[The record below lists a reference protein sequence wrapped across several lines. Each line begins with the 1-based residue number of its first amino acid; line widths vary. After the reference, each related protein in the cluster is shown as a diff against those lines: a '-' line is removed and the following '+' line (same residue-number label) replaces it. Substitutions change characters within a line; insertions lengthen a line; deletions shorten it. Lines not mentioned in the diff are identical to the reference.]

1 MDGIS
6 NCEDTDDDN
15 DGWLD
20 QEELNCNSDPLDSA
34 IKPLD
39 TDNDGISN
47 CKDTDDDNDGWLDE
61 EEINC
66 GSDPLNETLYPIDTD
81 NDGLSNCYD
90 EDDDGDGW
98 SDEIEE
104 KCETNPL
111 DVFDVPVDR
120 DNDGDPSCT
129 DPDDNQ
135 IFVSPLLTPGVNG
148 PESTWKIINFEQY
161 PSSIVKVFNRYG
173 QVVFRKVNYQND
185 WAGTYDKTGEL
196 LTAGSYYYVV
206 EVPET
211 GKVKKGWLYLTY

>member
-1 MDGIS
+1 M
-6 NCEDTDDDN
+6 
-15 DGWLD
+15 
-20 QEELNCNSDPLDSA
+20 
-34 IKPLD
+34 
-39 TDNDGISN
+39 
-47 CKDTDDDNDGWLDE
+47 DE
-61 EEINC
+61 EELNC
-66 GSDPLNETLYPIDTD
+66 GSDPLNEALYPIDTD

-111 DVFDVPVDR
+111 DAFDVPIDR

-161 PSSIVKVFNRYG
+161 PSSIVKVYNRYG

-185 WAGTYDKTGEL
+185 WGGTYHKTGEPL
-196 LTAGSYYYVV
+196 PAGSYYYIV